1 VTLSEGTYGDY
12 LMLRSAPYEQV
23 SPAQSGQAAGIC
35 EPAMGCENYPGAM
48 GVVYSGYASRVLG
61 RICIHL
67 PLHVPSVEG
76 DRIPAL
82 TERGNIRLM

>member
-1 VTLSEGTYGDY
+1 
-12 LMLRSAPYEQV
+12 
-23 SPAQSGQAAGIC
+23 
-35 EPAMGCENYPGAM
+35 MGCENYPGAM

-67 PLHVPSVEG
+67 SLHVPSVEG